1 MMDAALSQGSRVA
14 CKIPSARSIGVY
26 AVTQT
31 IAWFQKNN
39 LCLAGKQKYVVPIF
53 QSIWQVMIAVRSSI
67 KALAVT
73 MHCDSIER

>member
-14 CKIPSARSIGVY
+14 CKIPSVDQLGLCGDTDYSVVPKKQPLPGR
-26 AVTQT
+26 QT
-31 IAWFQKNN
+31 
-39 LCLAGKQKYVVPIF
+39 KYVVPIF

-73 MHCDSIER
+73 IRCDSIER